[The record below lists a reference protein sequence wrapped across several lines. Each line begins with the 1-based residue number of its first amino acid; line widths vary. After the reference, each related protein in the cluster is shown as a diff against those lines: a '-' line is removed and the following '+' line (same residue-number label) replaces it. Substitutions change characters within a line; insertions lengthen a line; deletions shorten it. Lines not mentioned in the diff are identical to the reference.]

1 MGPVPDA
8 RPELCPADALLDG
21 SAQAHQV
28 HGDRLAVAPVRVGG
42 VLGCIAVDGALRR
55 GEPGVAGQ
63 GTLPLLERAVKRPAS
78 WSGKHVCVDR
88 ACLFGY
94 QRAAAEAPNF
104 AHQATVMGLRRQ
116 EPSREAGNDQLLKG
130 WAVKHASLWIS

>member
-1 MGPVPDA
+1 MRVRSCVPLT
-8 RPELCPADALLDG
+8 PCSME
-21 SAQAHQV
+21 AHKLIRCTAT
-28 HGDRLAVAPVRVGG
+28 DWRLRRSGLV
-42 VLGCIAVDGALRR
+42 ALRR